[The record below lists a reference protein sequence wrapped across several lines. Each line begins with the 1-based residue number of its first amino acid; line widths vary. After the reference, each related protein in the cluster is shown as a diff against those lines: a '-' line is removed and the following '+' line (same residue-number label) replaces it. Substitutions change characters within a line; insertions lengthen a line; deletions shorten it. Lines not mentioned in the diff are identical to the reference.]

1 MRAALRSLAAAITL
15 LAAVALSGSA
25 SASGIS
31 ATFDSTNQGF
41 QTVELDEDGLT
52 HNTMPAAYVGSGGN
66 PGGYITFDDPD
77 SGGMERYGLF
87 IAPNHLQPAD
97 YGATVSFDLRSTAT
111 QLRPSRLGFV
121 TFSFGGFGDGV
132 ICVLSAPTA
141 SYANYSFTVDADN
154 PCWKRTF
161 SDQDATPADIET
173 ALDESG
179 QSFINAD
186 FGNGADEVT
195 DLDNFAVQPLE
206 PRELSLKYKA
216 KKKTFAGKLT
226 GAACT
231 SGAEVVLY
239 REGRP
244 DPLAGAQTNS
254 SGKFSIE
261 KKAKRGKSYYAV
273 APGTEDCA
281 EAESGPVSG

>member
-1 MRAALRSLAAAITL
+1 MRVALRSVTAAAITL
-15 LAAVALSGSA
+15 LAALSGSA

-31 ATFDSTNQGF
+31 STFDSTNQGF

-66 PGGYITFDDPD
+66 PGGYISFDDPD

-87 IAPNHLQPAD
+87 IAPNLLEPAD

-141 SYANYSFTVDADN
+141 TYANYSFKVDADN

-173 ALDESG
+173 ALDEAG
-179 QSFINAD
+179 QSYINAD

-195 DLDNFAVQPLE
+195 DLDNFIVQPLE
-206 PRELSLKYKA
+206 PRELSLRYKA
-216 KKKTFAGKLT
+216 KKKAFTGKLT
-226 GAACT
+226 GAECT
-231 SGAEVVLY
+231 SGAEVLLY

-244 DPLAGAQTNS
+244 DPLAGVQTNS
-254 SGKFSIE
+254 SGKFSIAE
-261 KKAKRGKSYYAV
+261 KARNGKRYFAV
-273 APGTEDCA
+273 APRTDDCA
-281 EAESGPVSG
+281 NAESSLVKG